1 MIKKENCSNNFIHA
15 LHVHFISLLCLLA
28 GCANTA
34 EITQADVP
42 TPAAG
47 SQLSVIQNQQIASD
61 ALVPNALATDALS
74 TDSQETGI
82 QETEAQKVV
91 EELPTE
97 EFLDDEDD
105 LFADEDLEPP
115 VVETVVS
122 DPFYYFNKAMFHFN
136 DKLYFWVLRPTA
148 RGYKAITPQ
157 ILRTGLKNFFHNIVM
172 PIRFTSSVLQ
182 ADVQGAGSELGRFL
196 VNSTVGVLGFGDPAK
211 HYLGWQANE
220 QDLGLTLGKYGIGN
234 GPYVVWPIFGPS
246 TLRDSVGRTA
256 DYFLSPLTY
265 VNPDRLSITI
275 QAIDKVNATYFSLGD
290 YEAFKNAYIDPYE
303 RMKEFYIEYRADR
316 VAE

>member
-15 LHVHFISLLCLLA
+15 LHVHFISLLFLLA

-34 EITQADVP
+34 DITQADVP
-42 TPAAG
+42 TPAVD

-61 ALVPNALATDALS
+61 ALAT
-74 TDSQETGI
+74 TDVQEPVSQE
-82 QETEAQKVV
+82 VV
-91 EELPTE
+91 EEPSTE
-97 EFLDDEDD
+97 EFLEDEDD

-148 RGYKAITPQ
+148 RGYEAITPQ

-246 TLRDSVGRTA
+246 TLRDSVGRSA